1 MYYVYIVI
9 METEGDFY
17 KKILPWFS
25 ITDSL
30 ALDIVRDAT
39 YNIFQIMRFEQR
51 KTKLPP
57 SLMKERSGYQHHKQ
71 YDDFPNNNNERE
83 ITDFFAATV

>member
-39 YNIFQIMRFEQR
+39 YNIFQIMRFE
-51 KTKLPP
+51 
-57 SLMKERSGYQHHKQ
+57 
-71 YDDFPNNNNERE
+71 
-83 ITDFFAATV
+83 